1 MTCAMRYVRRPRK
14 STVLHRRRH
23 IFLYCALH
31 NHRSVGRIVI
41 FYPDDRT
48 TKRRVSRGYALL
60 YHAYE
65 LQRSWLNSAS
75 AFASIGVEML
85 NNPANPFNY
94 IGPMGYMN
102 IGPVAASALEV
113 FAHAT
118 ASYGKPAWNLEAIEV
133 DGVADSVVEAT
144 VVNRPFGD
152 LKEFYRENLPDDAP
166 RMLVVAPM
174 SGHYATLLRGTVE
187 RMLQNYRV
195 FVTDWADAKTVP
207 LHEGTFDLDDY
218 MDYVIGFLEHIGEG
232 AHVMAVC
239 QPSVPVFA
247 ATAIM
252 NRDAHPCAPRT
263 LTMMGGPID
272 TRCSPTSV
280 NDLAM
285 DRPIEWFRHNVI
297 ATVPMQYR
305 GAGRR
310 VYPGFM
316 QLAGFMSMNL
326 GNHMMSHYEM
336 FKHLTVGD
344 DESAQATKDF
354 YDEYRSVCDMTAEFY
369 LQTVQEVFQDHALP
383 NGTFLHRGKRVD
395 LGDITRTALL
405 AIEGERDDISG
416 LGQTKAALRLTPRL
430 DASKK
435 RYYMAEGAGHYGIF
449 NGSRWREKIAP
460 VVEEFIAA
468 HG

>member
-1 MTCAMRYVRRPRK
+1 MRYVRKPRK

-118 ASYGKPAWNLEAIEV
+118 ASYGKPAWNLDAIEV

-416 LGQTKAALRLTPRL
+416 LGQTKAALELTPRL

>member
-1 MTCAMRYVRRPRK
+1 M
-14 STVLHRRRH
+14 
-23 IFLYCALH
+23 
-31 NHRSVGRIVI
+31 
-41 FYPDDRT
+41 
-48 TKRRVSRGYALL
+48 L

-75 AFASIGVEML
+75 ALASIGAEML
-85 NNPANPFNY
+85 SNPAHPVNFMA
-94 IGPMGYMN
+94 PMGSTGLGT
-102 IGPVAASALEV
+102 IASSALEV
-113 FAHAT
+113 FAHAS
-118 ASYGKPAWNLEAIEV
+118 ASYGKPAWNIESVLVDGLADPVIEAIE
-133 DGVADSVVEAT
+133 
-144 VVNRPFGD
+144 VNRPFGD
-152 LKEFYRENLPDDAP
+152 LKRFHRVGLADDAP
-166 RMLVVAPM
+166 SLLIVAPM

-195 FVTDWADAKTVP
+195 YVTDWADARTVP
-207 LHEGTFDLDDY
+207 LSEGRFDLDDY
-218 MDYVIGFLEHIGEG
+218 MDYVIGFLEHIGPG
-232 AHVMAVC
+232 AHAMAVC

-252 NRDAHPCAPRT
+252 NRDNHPCTPKT

-285 DRPIEWFRHNVI
+285 ERPIEWFRHTVI

-305 GAGRR
+305 GAGRK

-369 LQTVQEVFQDHALP
+369 LQTVEEVFQTHALP
-383 NGTFLHRGKRVD
+383 NGTFVHRGKRID
-395 LGDITRTALL
+395 LGDITHTALL

-416 LGQTKAALRLTPRL
+416 LGQTKAALDLTPRL
-430 DASKK
+430 SAGKK

-449 NGSRWREKIAP
+449 NGSKWREKIAP
-460 VVEEFIAA
+460 VVEEFIAE
-468 HG
+468 HS

>member
-416 LGQTKAALRLTPRL
+416 LGQTKAALELTPRL

>member
-1 MTCAMRYVRRPRK
+1 M
-14 STVLHRRRH
+14 
-23 IFLYCALH
+23 
-31 NHRSVGRIVI
+31 
-41 FYPDDRT
+41 
-48 TKRRVSRGYALL
+48 L

-75 AFASIGVEML
+75 AWASIGAEML
-85 NNPANPFNY
+85 SNPSL
-94 IGPMGYMN
+94 PMGYMGL
-102 IGPVAASALEV
+102 GPVAASALDV

-118 ASYGKPAWNLEAIEV
+118 ATYGKPAWNIEAIEV
-133 DGVADSVVEAT
+133 DGEPDPVVEST
-144 VVNRPFGD
+144 VLNRPFGD
-152 LKEFYRENLPDDAP
+152 LKEFYRSGLSDDAP
-166 RMLVVAPM
+166 RLLVVAPM
-174 SGHYATLLRGTVE
+174 SGHFATLLRGTVE

-207 LHEGTFDLDDY
+207 LREGEFDLDDY
-218 MDYVIGFLEHIGEG
+218 IDYVIGFLEHIGQDQSDG
-232 AHVMAVC
+232 RAHVMAVC

-247 ATAIM
+247 ATACM
-252 NRDAHPCAPRT
+252 NRDDHPCTPRT

-272 TRCSPTSV
+272 TRCSPTTV

-305 GAGRR
+305 GSGRQ

-326 GNHMMSHYEM
+326 GNHMQSHYEM
-336 FKHLTVGD
+336 FKHLTAGD
-344 DESAQATKDF
+344 DASAQATKDF
-354 YDEYRSVCDMTAEFY
+354 YDEYRSVADMTAEFY
-369 LQTVQEVFQDHALP
+369 LQTVQEVFQDHAIP
-383 NGTFLHRGKRVD
+383 NGTFMHRGHRVD
-395 LGDITRTALL
+395 LGDITETALL

-416 LGQTKAALRLTPRL
+416 LGQTRAALELTPSL

-435 RYYMAEGAGHYGIF
+435 RYFMAEGAGHYGIF
-449 NGSRWREKIAP
+449 NGSRWRDKIAP